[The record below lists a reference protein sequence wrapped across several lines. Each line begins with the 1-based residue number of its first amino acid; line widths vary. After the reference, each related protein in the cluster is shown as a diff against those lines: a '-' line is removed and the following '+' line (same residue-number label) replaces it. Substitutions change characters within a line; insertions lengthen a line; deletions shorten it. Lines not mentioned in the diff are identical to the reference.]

1 MVMAKHT
8 KHNTRKVLDE
18 FADLNISRQR
28 KYQLRHRRDKLCTKC
43 NQPAEADSQFCREHR
58 LYEQERERKKK

>member
-1 MVMAKHT
+1 MAKHT

-28 KYQLRHRRDKLCTKC
+28 KYQLRHQRDHLCTKC
-43 NQPAEADSQFCREHR
+43 HQPAVAGSQFCRDHK

>member
-1 MVMAKHT
+1 MTT
-8 KHNTRKVLDE
+8 KHNTRRIQDE

-43 NQPAEADSQFCREHR
+43 NQPAVDGSQFCRDHR
-58 LYEQERERKKK
+58 LYEQGRERKAS